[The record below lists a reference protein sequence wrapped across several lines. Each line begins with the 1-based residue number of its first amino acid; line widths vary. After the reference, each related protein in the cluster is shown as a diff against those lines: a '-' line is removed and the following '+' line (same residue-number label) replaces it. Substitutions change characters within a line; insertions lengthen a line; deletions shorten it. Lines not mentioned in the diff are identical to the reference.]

1 MRDSEIDHEPPP
13 SIQLLFPECDEMA
26 VACGRRILE
35 ISFEF
40 PWPCR
45 KSQVSRNRHLSK
57 YWLPRE
63 QRVLVRSRHGMFIH
77 PLLAIHGS
85 RSKQQSIVSYKLHK
99 SIARVLYFGSLREGL
114 FCFNHLLE
122 GGRIGLLR
130 ECDRGDHEQ
139 YENWE

>member
-1 MRDSEIDHEPPP
+1 MRDSAIDHAPPP
-13 SIQLLFPECDEMA
+13 SIRLLFPECDEMA
-26 VACGRRILE
+26 VTCGRRILA

-40 PWPCR
+40 PRSGC
-45 KSQVSRNRHLSK
+45 KSQVSCDRHLSK

-99 SIARVLYFGSLREGL
+99 SIARVLYLGSL
-114 FCFNHLLE
+114 
-122 GGRIGLLR
+122 
-130 ECDRGDHEQ
+130 
-139 YENWE
+139 